1 MTPEPSTLPQC
12 WGHRGAS
19 AAYPE
24 NSLMSF
30 AAAIAD
36 GVEGIESDV
45 HITSDDIVL
54 CIHDPS
60 LDRTTSGNGLVK
72 HQPYRDGIDR
82 LVTVKTPAQPVPTF
96 EQTIQLLARPENQHV
111 CFNIDVKLDN
121 QPERIFTLMRKTLDA
136 EPNFD
141 MKRVLL
147 GLWHPSF
154 VEPAKRILPECGII
168 HIGMSVAL
176 ARTYFFEHCTGFS
189 MAFASLVGRDGELF
203 RKECKTAGKRL
214 YVWTVNK
221 RPEMIEATKWGVD
234 AILTDRTNDL
244 VKLRKEMKTDW
255 SAVSRETTRL
265 LPWTSL
271 SYFTPYQF
279 VYTSWQQF
287 VMQSHAGPFV
297 VPSIPPIAPVSIR
310 A

>member
-1 MTPEPSTLPQC
+1 MPALNWLARSKMSPEPSTLPQC

-72 HQPYRDGIDR
+72 VRRVMVDRSDAPQHQPYRDGIDR

-111 CFNIDVKLDN
+111 CFNV
-121 QPERIFTLMRKTLDA
+121 RARRRA
-136 EPNFD
+136 S
-141 MKRVLL
+141 RGSVL
-147 GLWHPSF
+147 
-154 VEPAKRILPECGII
+154 
-168 HIGMSVAL
+168 
-176 ARTYFFEHCTGFS
+176 T
-189 MAFASLVGRDGELF
+189 
-203 RKECKTAGKRL
+203 
-214 YVWTVNK
+214 
-221 RPEMIEATKWGVD
+221 
-234 AILTDRTNDL
+234 
-244 VKLRKEMKTDW
+244 
-255 SAVSRETTRL
+255 
-265 LPWTSL
+265 
-271 SYFTPYQF
+271 
-279 VYTSWQQF
+279 
-287 VMQSHAGPFV
+287 
-297 VPSIPPIAPVSIR
+297 
-310 A
+310 